1 MTPVELFSVTIM
13 FYAIVILLFSCIVIM
28 LLIQKKRIK
37 NLSDD
42 VKYANKLFREIKQI
56 LDKT

>member
-42 VKYANKLFREIKQI
+42 VKYANKLFREIKEI